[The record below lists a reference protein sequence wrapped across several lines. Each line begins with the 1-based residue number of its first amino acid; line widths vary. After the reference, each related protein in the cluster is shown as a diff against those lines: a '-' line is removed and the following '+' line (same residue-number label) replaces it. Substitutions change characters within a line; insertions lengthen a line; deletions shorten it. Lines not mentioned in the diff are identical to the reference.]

1 MNLYDEA
8 LKAHKEWKGKIKQ
21 ENKAPIDSR
30 EELSVAYTPG
40 VAAPCLAIK
49 EDREKVY
56 DYTWKGNLV
65 AVITDGSAVLG
76 LGDIGA
82 EASLP
87 VMEGK
92 CALFNRF
99 AGLNAVPILLDTK
112 DEEEIIKTITHI
124 APSFGG
130 INLEDISAPR
140 CVRIERELQKRLSI
154 PVFHDDQHGTSI
166 VLGAALINSLK
177 LVKKDFKDIKVTM
190 IGTGA
195 AGSSIIKMLYA
206 FGVRDIYAFNSRGV
220 IRGTYEDELL
230 NELSDLTNP
239 RGLDVSLEESMM
251 GSDVFIGVSAPGLIT
266 KEMVKSM
273 NDNAMVFSMAN
284 PEPEISYLDAKE
296 AGARVV
302 GTGRSDAPN
311 QVNNLLAFPGLLKG
325 AMEARVQITDE
336 IKMEASRAIAKL
348 IGEDELRDDYVIVDP
363 AAGPVRV
370 VGVTV
375 RGRFDRQVMAYANIH
390 RQGKPN

>member
-348 IGEDELRDDYVIVDP
+348 IGEDELRDDYVIVDVFDERVAP
-363 AAGPVRV
+363 AVCEAVKK
-370 VGVTV
+370 
-375 RGRFDRQVMAYANIH
+375 FSQKKD
-390 RQGKPN
+390 K